1 MPQDDGSNVHVVLA
15 ALLSEDCTR
24 SDAVSRPV
32 VASALGDEEI
42 GIVGVSCLGFREAG
56 EM

>member
-1 MPQDDGSNVHVVLA
+1 MPQDDGSNGHVVLA